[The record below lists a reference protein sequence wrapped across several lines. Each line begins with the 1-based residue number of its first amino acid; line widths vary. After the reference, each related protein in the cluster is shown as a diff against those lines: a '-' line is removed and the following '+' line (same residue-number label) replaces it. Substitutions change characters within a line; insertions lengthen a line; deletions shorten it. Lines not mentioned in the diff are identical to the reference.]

1 MKINHAHH
9 IAVNTMESERAV
21 EGYRDILGFREVRR
35 ADMGP
40 CTLVYMEISENMYM
54 ELFDLRG
61 GTEDGQTAEN
71 RRGLRHIAF
80 DVDDV
85 RAWDAFL
92 REKGVPFVQELS
104 EMPQIG
110 KRAILVSD
118 PDGVV
123 VELCESL

>member
-1 MKINHAHH
+1 MKVNHTHH
-9 IAVNTMESERAV
+9 IAVNTMEIEQAV
-21 EGYRDILGFREVRR
+21 EFYRDILGFKEVSR

-40 CTLVYMEISENMYM
+40 CTLVYMKISGDTYM

-61 GTEDGQTAEN
+61 GTEDGKNAEN

-92 REKGVPFVQELS
+92 REKGVPFVQEIS
-104 EMPQIG
+104 EMPEIG
-110 KRAILVSD
+110 KRALLVSD

>member
-1 MKINHAHH
+1 
-9 IAVNTMESERAV
+9 
-21 EGYRDILGFREVRR
+21 
-35 ADMGP
+35 
-40 CTLVYMEISENMYM
+40 M